1 MDDNLH
7 QMERPVASPRDE
19 ARQGRDLSRYTMT
32 AEEAVAEFRKAG
44 VPVKLRS
51 VQRYCRRQKLD
62 CIKID
67 PDTREET
74 DAGNGIYL
82 IDPASVPRRIEQM
95 LDRKEFAGTTERVTD
110 ATGGDMPRPAETE
123 RDQPRQDARTETK
136 IPVRDEDMETLQDEL
151 QDARTQAAAHKAVAI
166 QMRRDRDEAYQ
177 QLRLSERVVGI
188 FQDRV
193 MRLGGDPTYPQ
204 LDAPRDSAEHNV
216 LDEPVGDNSEAE
228 RHPGEVQ

>member
-1 MDDNLH
+1 MDEPVH
-7 QMERPVASPRDE
+7 EPTRPVAPPRDE
-19 ARQGRDLSRYTMT
+19 ARQGRDQSRYTMT

-82 IDPASVPRRIEQM
+82 IDPVSIPRRIEQM
-95 LDRKEFAGTTERVTD
+95 LDRKEFAGKTERVTD
-110 ATGGDMPRPAETE
+110 ATGGDMPRPDETV
-123 RDQPRQDARTETK
+123 RDQPRQDARSETK
-136 IPVRDEDMETLQDEL
+136 VPVRDLDMETLQDEL

-166 QMRRDRDEAYQ
+166 QMRRDRDEAFQ

-188 FQDRV
+188 FQDRI
-193 MRLGGDPTYPQ
+193 MRLDGDPTYPQ
-204 LDAPRDSAEHNV
+204 LDVPREGAERSATN
-216 LDEPVGDNSEAE
+216 EPVGDNSGAE
-228 RHPGEVQ
+228 RRPGEVQ